1 MKNNNKYKIIILLGV
16 TTLLTSCLAVKDYE
30 QPTVKETAEDVYRV
44 SKNKD
49 TQTDTV
55 SMAQISWKTMFT
67 DAYLQ
72 EYVTKGLTN
81 NFDLQIAMKQM
92 SSAEAYLKQ
101 GKAGFFPTFSL
112 GTSVTDQEISKNSRF
127 GGLSS
132 DTSIQTYEIKG
143 NFSWEADIWGKIRSN
158 KRASYASYLKTTAAQ
173 QAVRTELI
181 ARIVKNY
188 YQLLALDA
196 QLEITNKTIAVRKK
210 GVETIK
216 ALKESGRVTQVAVDQ
231 NIAQYNSAEALKV
244 DLETAIF
251 KLENSFSI
259 LLGENPQE
267 IKRSSLSKQA
277 IDTDMEI
284 GIPAMLLSNRPDV
297 KAAQYSLMETFELKN
312 VAKTNLYPSLTLTA
326 SGGFQSLEVDNWI
339 NVNSIFADVIG
350 GLTQPIFNQRKL
362 KTQLE
367 VAKNKEGEA
376 LLKYRQTLL
385 VAGSEVSNALF
396 AYHAEAKKFEFRV
409 KEAASLS
416 NAEANS
422 EELLNNGYAT
432 YLDLLTARQSALSA
446 KLNLVDS
453 RLQQLL
459 TVVDLY
465 KSLGGGWQ

>member
-1 MKNNNKYKIIILLGV
+1 MKKNKTYKIVILLGV

-30 QPTVKETAEDVYRV
+30 QPTVKETEEKVFRTP
-44 SKNKD
+44 SQ
-49 TQTDTV
+49 TISETDTV
-55 SMAQISWKTMFT
+55 SMADVSWKTIFT
-67 DAYLQ
+67 DNYLQ
-72 EYVTKGLTN
+72 EYIHKGLQN
-81 NFDLQIAMKQM
+81 NFDLQIAIQQMK
-92 SSAEAYLKQ
+92 SAEAYLKQ
-101 GKAGFFPTFSL
+101 GKAGFLPTFSL
-112 GTSVTDQEISKNSRF
+112 GASLTDTEISKNSRF

-132 DTSIQTYEIKG
+132 DRSIQTYELTG
-143 NFSWEADIWGKIRSN
+143 NLSWEADIWGKISSN
-158 KRASYASYLKTTAAQ
+158 KKASYASFLKTSAAQ
-173 QAVRTELI
+173 QAVKTELI
-181 ARIVKNY
+181 SRIATTY

-196 QLEITNKTIAVRKK
+196 QLKITNQTIDTRKK

-216 ALKESGRVTQVAVDQ
+216 ALKDAGQVSQVAVDQ
-231 NIAQYNSAEALKV
+231 NIAQYNSAEALRV

-251 KLENSFSI
+251 QLENSLSI
-259 LLGENPQE
+259 LLGTAPQKF
-267 IKRSSLSKQA
+267 KRNVLNKQS
-277 IDTDMEI
+277 IDTDMKI
-284 GIPAMLLSNRPDV
+284 GVPALLLSNRPDV

-453 RLQQLL
+453 KLQQLL

-465 KSLGGGWQ
+465 KALGGGWK